1 MSFFRYLCRSR
12 RLRCWGSGTWRAPL
26 SLEPLARFVTGGAG
40 ARPDHP
46 ISGDRLAPSISP
58 HARTSTPVEVQTAV
72 TLITAPVRA
81 LVASI
86 SAQGGRSRGGFVPS
100 HSRVI
105 GSDAMHA

>member
-46 ISGDRLAPSISP
+46 ISRHAPPPEIATAASVS
-58 HARTSTPVEVQTAV
+58 HVALGTAFPVLMFDQ
-72 TLITAPVRA
+72 LKP
-81 LVASI
+81 LVA
-86 SAQGGRSRGGFVPS
+86 AVKKQVPKGAAAKDTSRLLECEE
-100 HSRVI
+100 R
-105 GSDAMHA
+105 D